1 MSQNLI
7 SEFMRRKIHAFLTFS
22 FFLAIILTGCHQP
35 NYLVLDGVSEYSIYV
50 DPGASKPE
58 HFAAFLL
65 QAHLKKISA
74 CKLPVVHEIIPG
86 KANIYIGFQ
95 GLPDDLSQTI
105 SDTSLPEEHYIIK
118 SDGRDLI
125 LAGGGKRGSLYA
137 VIGYLSDHLQCRWY
151 TRTVHK
157 IPAKDKILLKKTDEY
172 HQPVF
177 EYREAWFHEAYD
189 RDWAVLNRLNPSIR
203 PIPDD
208 MGGSYITYPFAH
220 TFDRLVPVD
229 EYAETHP
236 EYFSEINGVRQKA
249 LSQLC
254 LTNPDVLK
262 IATARVFQWIE
273 EHPYADIISVDQNDG
288 EGYCECEHCKAID
301 DAEGSHAGSLLYF
314 VNQIADTLAMTHP
327 SKKIQTF
334 AYHYTEEPPKNMRPR
349 DNVTIRLCHYDYCS
363 AHHLEGC
370 EDHQTF
376 TGRFEKWSRIAKR
389 ISVWDYYTDFSHY
402 FIPFPNFETFKHD
415 VQWYADRNVKGM
427 FMQGNNVPDNGGGE
441 FSELRAWVFAQLM
454 WNPYQDAQA
463 LIDEFVDHVFENAA
477 PYIHDY
483 IKLLHDF
490 VKNDHGHH
498 FNIWSQ
504 PSQMRYLNPDIIN
517 TAEKLFRQAMQ
528 AASGKPDL
536 LERVELAYLPVLYT
550 KLYFYSIGSRLFLM
564 EDKMPETLDHFKK
577 IIERHNIR
585 SYAETHGDIEKFI
598 ERVAFSGKYHTSWWL
613 AGPFDNTNLKG
624 LSTVYGPEKQFNL
637 SEGFSGKNGVQ
648 VNWQQYDDP
657 SSGYIDF
664 TGIFDPNIYTVAY
677 ASKTIRASEEKKAK
691 FGIGSNDGV
700 RVWINGKLVLDRPV
714 SRKAEPNQ
722 DIIEVSLR
730 QGDNNILV
738 KVDQL
743 ELGWGFYF
751 TEFSE

>member
-1 MSQNLI
+1 MKAVTRN
-7 SEFMRRKIHAFLTFS
+7 
-22 FFLAIILTGCHQP
+22 FLAITSFFILLLTGCNQTH
-35 NYLVLDGVSEYSIYV
+35 YLVFDGKSEYCIYV
-50 DPGASKPE
+50 HPGASE
-58 HFAAFLL
+58 TELFAARLL
-65 QAHLKKISA
+65 QDHFTKISG
-74 CKLPVVHEIIPG
+74 CEIPVNHEFIP
-86 KANIYIGFQ
+86 NQPTIYIGFQ
-95 GLPDDLSQTI
+95 NLPEKLLKSI
-105 SDTSLPEEHYIIK
+105 PDTSLPEEHYIIK
-118 SDGRDLI
+118 SDGRDLV
-125 LAGGGKRGSLYA
+125 LAGGGRRGNLYA
-137 VIGYLSDHLQCRWY
+137 VIGFLSDHLGCRWY

-157 IPAKDKILLKKTDEY
+157 LPFKNKIPLSKTDEL
-172 HQPVF
+172 HKPVF

-189 RDWAVLNRLNPSIR
+189 SEWAVLNRLNPSIR
-203 PIPDD
+203 PIPDS

-229 EYAETHP
+229 EYADTHP
-236 EYFSEINGVRQKA
+236 EYFSEINGERQKT

-288 EGYCECEHCKAID
+288 EGYCECVHCKAID
-301 DAEGSHAGSLLYF
+301 EAEGSQAGSLLFF
-314 VNQIADTLAMTHP
+314 VNQIADTVARVYP

-334 AYHYTEEPPKNMRPR
+334 AYHYTEEPPKTMRPR

-363 AHHLEGC
+363 AHHLEDC
-370 EDHQTF
+370 EDHKPF
-376 TGRFEKWSRIAKR
+376 TERFEKWSRIAKR

-463 LIDEFVDHVFENAA
+463 LIDEFVDNLFEDAA
-477 PYIHDY
+477 PFVHDY

-504 PSQMRYLNPDIIN
+504 PAQMRYLNPDIIN
-517 TAEKLFRQAMQ
+517 AAEALFRQAMEV
-528 AASGKPDL
+528 ASGKPDL

-550 KLYFYSIGSRLFLM
+550 RLYFYSIGSRLYLDD
-564 EDKMPETLDHFKK
+564 DKMPETLNHFKK
-577 IIERHNIR
+577 IVARHKIR
-585 SYAETHGDIEKFI
+585 TYAETHGDIEKFI
-598 ERVAFSGKYHTSWWL
+598 ERVAFSGKYHTEWWL
-613 AGPFDNTNLKG
+613 AGPFDNANLKG
-624 LSTVYGPEKQFNL
+624 LSTVFGPEKQFNL
-637 SEGFSGKNGVQ
+637 SEGFIGKESVK
-648 VNWQQYDDP
+648 VNWQSYDDP
-657 SSGYIDF
+657 TSGYIDF

-677 ASKTIRASEEKKAK
+677 ACKIIQSSEEKKVK

-700 RVWINGKLVLDRPV
+700 RVWVNDKLVLDRPV

-722 DIIEVSLR
+722 DIIEVKLKK
-730 QGDNNILV
+730 GDNKILL

-751 TEFSE
+751 TELTE

>member
-1 MSQNLI
+1 
-7 SEFMRRKIHAFLTFS
+7 MRRTIQLFFI
-22 FFLAIILTGCHQP
+22 FGFLAGCHQP
-35 NYLVLDGVSEYSIYV
+35 NYLVLNGNSVYNIYV
-50 DPGASKPE
+50 DADASE
-58 HFAAFLL
+58 ADRYAAGLL
-65 QAHLKKISA
+65 QSHIKKISG
-74 CKLPVVHEIIPG
+74 CELPVVDEIVSG
-86 KANIYIGFQ
+86 KPNIYIGFK
-95 GLPDDLSQTI
+95 GIPEHLSKSMS
-105 SDTSLPEEHYIIK
+105 SDILPEEHYVIK
-118 SDGRDLI
+118 SDGRDMI
-125 LAGGGKRGSLYA
+125 LGGGGKRGSLYA
-137 VIGYLSDHLQCRWY
+137 VIGFLSDHLQCRWY

-157 IPAKDKILLKKTDEY
+157 VPYMKKIPLTEVDEY

-189 RDWAVLNRLNPSIR
+189 SEWAVLNRLNPSIR
-203 PIPDD
+203 PIPEA

-220 TFDRLVPVD
+220 TFDHLVPVD

-236 EYFSEINGVRQKA
+236 EYFSEINGIRQKT

-262 IATARVFQWIE
+262 IATSRVFQWIE
-273 EHPYADIISVDQNDG
+273 EHPNADIISVDQNDG
-288 EGYCECEHCKAID
+288 EGYCECVHCKAID
-301 DAEGSHAGSLLYF
+301 DAEGSQAGSLLYF
-314 VNQIADTLAMTHP
+314 VNQIADTVARVYP
-327 SKKIQTF
+327 SVKIQTF
-334 AYHYTEEPPKNMRPR
+334 AYHYTEEPPKTMRPR

-363 AHHLEGC
+363 AHHLEDC
-370 EDHQTF
+370 EDHKPF
-376 TGRFEKWSRIAKR
+376 TRRFEKWSQIADR

-463 LIDEFVDHVFENAA
+463 LIDEFVDNVFEDAA

-517 TAEKLFRQAMQ
+517 TAENLFSQAMQ
-528 AASGKPDL
+528 TASTKPDL

-550 KLYFYSIGSRLFLM
+550 KLYFYSIGSRIFLE
-564 EDKMPETLDHFKK
+564 EDKMPETLKHFRK
-577 IIERHNIR
+577 IIERHHIR
-585 SYAETHGDIEKFI
+585 SYAETHGDIAKFI
-598 ERVAFSGKYHTSWWL
+598 DRVSFSGKYHTEWWL
-613 AGPFDNTNLKG
+613 AGPFDNANLKG
-624 LSTVYGPEKQFNL
+624 LSTAYAPEKNFNPDDV
-637 SEGFSGKNGVQ
+637 FTGKDGKQ
-648 VNWQQYDDP
+648 VIWQKYDDP

-664 TGIFDPNIYTVAY
+664 SGIFEPNIYTVAY
-677 ASKTIRASEEKKAK
+677 AGKTIHASEEKEVK

-700 RVWINGKLVLDRPV
+700 RVWVNGKLVLDRPV

-722 DIIEVSLR
+722 DVFEVKLR
-730 QGDNNILV
+730 KGNNNILV

-751 TEFSE
+751 TEFPN